1 MRAIGAIEI
10 SMNDCIVQSC
20 ETMRVYM
27 INGKRRKT
35 PMPKKLAA
43 STQMEK
49 LRTFA
54 TIPLV
59 S

>member
-1 MRAIGAIEI
+1 
-10 SMNDCIVQSC
+10 MNDCIVQSC
-20 ETMRVYM
+20 ETMRLYM
-27 INGKRRKT
+27 ISGKRGKT

-43 STQMEK
+43 SAQMEK